1 MLELIETVT
10 DEVDKHNNMDIAY
23 LDFAKAFD
31 KVPHERLLLKIKS
44 MGIHEQVTLWIVAWL
59 TDSQQRV
66 VVNGEMSERT
76 TVTSGVP
83 QGSILGPLLFLIY
96 INDLNTDIQSKVLK
110 FADDTKL
117 CHRANGYEDNRVLQ
131 RDLDIS
137 TNWARRWQMEFNVKK
152 FKIMHIGPKN
162 QQAVYTMGNH
172 KLDKVE

>member
-10 DEVDKHNNMDIAY
+10 YEMDKYNNMDIAY

-31 KVPHERLLLKIKS
+31 KVPRELLLLKIKS
-44 MGIHEQVTLWIVAWL
+44 MGIHEQVTLWIAAWL
-59 TDSQQRV
+59 RDRQQRV
-66 VVNGEMSERT
+66 VVNGEMSEWT

-83 QGSILGPLLFLIY
+83 QGLILGVLLFLIY
-96 INDLNTDIQSKVLK
+96 ISDLDRDMQSTVLK

-131 RDLDIS
+131 RDLDIA